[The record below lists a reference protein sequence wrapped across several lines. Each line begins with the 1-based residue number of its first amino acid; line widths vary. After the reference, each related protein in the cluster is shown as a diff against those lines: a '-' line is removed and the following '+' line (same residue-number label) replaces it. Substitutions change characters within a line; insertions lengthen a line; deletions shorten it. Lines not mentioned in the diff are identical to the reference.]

1 MISAVIQEN
10 EESVGPLA
18 DGEVARLLSA
28 LNNAEFTRSDKHDL
42 AKNSRFRQR
51 SLIEIAAEAEKRKDA
66 AETDQQ
72 NIGSDIDGDS
82 ADVQNSPDAQPDN
95 LSVKS
100 LEAVQTNES
109 APEQT
114 LRDITSREKI
124 DDEVPEPAVGVRG
137 LTTDLTSTS
146 GTDGAEQGIRGLT
159 TKSTS
164 ISETDETEQGIRGL
178 TTTSTS
184 ISETDEIVPEIRGL
198 TSVPHE
204 EIDGLEKAQALGE
217 LVSSQSGL
225 DEQLL
230 KILLKRCL
238 KRLSEENRGY

>member
-10 EESVGPLA
+10 EESIGPLA

-66 AETDQQ
+66 IETDQQ

-82 ADVQNSPDAQPDN
+82 SDVQNSPDTQPN
-95 LSVKS
+95 SLSVKS

-109 APEQT
+109 APEQI
-114 LRDITSREKI
+114 LRDITSREKT
-124 DDEVPEPAVGVRG
+124 DDEVPEPEIGVKG
-137 LTTDLTSTS
+137 LTTELTSTL

-159 TKSTS
+159 KRQPQLRLMNRTR
-164 ISETDETEQGIRGL
+164 IRGL
-178 TTTSTS
+178 TTTTS
-184 ISETDEIVPEIRGL
+184 ISEL
-198 TSVPHE
+198 M
-204 EIDGLEKAQALGE
+204 K
-217 LVSSQSGL
+217 
-225 DEQLL
+225 
-230 KILLKRCL
+230 
-238 KRLSEENRGY
+238 

>member
-1 MISAVIQEN
+1 MISAVIQDN

-82 ADVQNSPDAQPDN
+82 ADVQNFSDAQPDS
-95 LSVKS
+95 LSKKS
-100 LEAVQTNES
+100 LEAVKTNES

-114 LRDITSREKI
+114 IRDITSKEKM
-124 DDEVPEPAVGVRG
+124 DDEVLEPEIGVRG
-137 LTTDLTSTS
+137 LTTNSTS
-146 GTDGAEQGIRGLT
+146 PQRRAGTDDKLNLRAGNSWINDNANLNFR
-159 TKSTS
+159 
-164 ISETDETEQGIRGL
+164 D
-178 TTTSTS
+178 
-184 ISETDEIVPEIRGL
+184 
-198 TSVPHE
+198 
-204 EIDGLEKAQALGE
+204 
-217 LVSSQSGL
+217 
-225 DEQLL
+225 
-230 KILLKRCL
+230 
-238 KRLSEENRGY
+238 